1 MAERSSHFMKRM
13 QDNVVAPLC
22 EWIPMQKIQGQEN
35 SIKCSAMKKLE
46 LCLVYLTEFP
56 MCSWSA
62 LKRILDKAFYS
73 ENFQCTLR
81 VKK

>member
-35 SIKCSAMKKLE
+35 SIKMLGYEEVGIVPCVFNGIPNVQLVCLE
-46 LCLVYLTEFP
+46 
-56 MCSWSA
+56 
-62 LKRILDKAFYS
+62 KDIR
-73 ENFQCTLR
+73 
-81 VKK
+81 